1 MRRLLIANRGEI
13 AVRIARAAMDL
24 GIGTVAVYSE
34 DDANGLHL
42 RIADE
47 AVPLAGRGVPAY
59 LDIEDVVARAV
70 EANCDAVHPGYG
82 FLAENADFAAA
93 CAEAGVAFVGPR
105 PEVLELFG
113 DKGRA
118 RAAAT
123 GAGVPVLRG
132 TDRPT
137 TLEETREFF
146 AALGDGKAMIVKAVA
161 GGGGRGTRIVGSA
174 DEIEQA
180 YERCRSEA
188 RRAFGNGSLYVEE
201 LIPRARHIEVQL
213 LGDEDGGLV
222 DFGER
227 ECSAQRRHQKV
238 VETAPAPN
246 LCPALRAEIVD
257 AALRLGRAAEYS
269 SLGTFE
275 FLVDADASGEVG
287 NGDGAP
293 AGAGGNAGNGDGD
306 GGPAE
311 TGGRFAFIEANARL
325 QVEHTVTE
333 AVTGV
338 DLVQAQLRIAAGET
352 LEDLGL
358 GAPEAV
364 RPRGFAIQA
373 RVNLET
379 LDAEGAVRPSGGALA
394 AYEPPSGP
402 GVRTDG
408 CGYAGYEANPAFDS
422 LLAKVIA
429 HSPSNDFAAAVKRT
443 SRALDEFRIAGPDTN
458 IPWLQGVLGH
468 PDFAAGALYT
478 RWLDDNA
485 RELAAA
491 AGNGRRQRFVPAAA
505 PVGAAKAAGAASPA
519 AGGAAQTPGA
529 ATQAAGGAE
538 DARDSGFAGA
548 RVDTADPLALF
559 AYDQET
565 KAAQAGAPD
574 PAGGADAAGEEAD
587 GPEGATG
594 IGAPIQGTIVSIDVA
609 EGDEVLRGQQVAVIE
624 AMKMEHVLRADTS
637 GTVLRVTMAVGD
649 TIREGYPLVF
659 VEGAEGGEA
668 SDAAEEIDPDYIR
681 PDLAENYAR
690 HAYTLDENRPEAV
703 ARRRRFGFR
712 TPRENIEQLV
722 DAGSFKEYW
731 PLIVARQHQKFS
743 DEKLRE
749 YTPADGVVAGTA
761 SINGDLFDDEHSRAM
776 VLSYDYTVLAGT
788 QGGRNH
794 YKQDRLFDL
803 ANRYMLP
810 LVFFTEGGGGRP
822 GDDYTG
828 PRVAF
833 DTYTFT
839 QFSKLSGL
847 IPLVGVNNGR
857 CFAGNTALLA
867 CCDTIIATEASTIA
881 MGGPAMIEG
890 GGLGVYTPE
899 EVGPMSFQVPNGVV
913 DILVKDEEEAVD
925 VTKKYLSYFQGT
937 VQDWEAHDQRPLRHV
952 IPENRLRLYDMQE
965 IVHRL
970 ADVGSVLEIRPKF
983 GIGVITAFIRVEGR
997 PMGVI
1002 ANNPHHLA
1010 GAIDSDGADK
1020 GARFLQLCDAFDIP
1034 VLSLMDCPGIMVG
1047 PDHEKTALVRHCAR
1061 MFNTG
1066 ANLSVPM
1073 FGVVVRKAYGLGV
1086 QAMCGASALV
1096 GFFTVGW
1103 PTAEFAGMNIEGAV
1117 KLGYRKELAAIED
1130 PEERR
1135 LEFERRVEASY
1146 ERAKAV
1152 NAAAG
1157 GGLDDVIDPAD
1168 TRSWIAESMKRLPK
1182 PPPRTGKKRPYIDT
1196 W

>member
-1 MRRLLIANRGEI
+1 MQRLLIANRGEI

-24 GIGTVAVYSE
+24 GIATVAIYSE

-47 AVPLAGRGVPAY
+47 AVALGGRGVRAY
-59 LDIEDVVARAV
+59 LDIEDVVARAAD
-70 EANCDAVHPGYG
+70 ANCDAVHPGYG

-93 CAEAGVAFVGPR
+93 CAAAGITFVGPR

-118 RAAAT
+118 RAAAS
-123 GAGVPVLRG
+123 AADVPVLRG
-132 TDRPT
+132 TDHLT

-146 AALGDGKAMIVKAVA
+146 AALGDGGAIIIKALA
-161 GGGGRGTRIVGSA
+161 GGGGRGARIVTAAG
-174 DEIEQA
+174 DIEQA
-180 YERCRSEA
+180 YERCGSEA
-188 RRAFGNGSLYVEE
+188 ERAFGNGGLYVEE

-213 LGDEDGGLV
+213 LGDEVGGLI

-246 LCPALRAEIVD
+246 LGSEVRQAIID
-257 AALRLGRAAEYS
+257 AALRLGGAATYN

-275 FLVDADASGEVG
+275 FLVDA
-287 NGDGAP
+287 GDGA
-293 AGAGGNAGNGDGD
+293 GGDNGS
-306 GGPAE
+306 PHEERA
-311 TGGRFAFIEANARL
+311 GRFAFIETNARL

-338 DLVQAQLRIAAGET
+338 DLVQAQLRVARGES
-352 LEDLGL
+352 LADLGL
-358 GAPEAV
+358 DDPDA
-364 RPRGFAIQA
+364 RRTRGFAIQA

-379 LDAEGAVRPSGGALA
+379 LDADGNVRPSSGVLA

-402 GVRTDG
+402 GVRIDG
-408 CGYAGYEANPAFDS
+408 CGYAGYEPNPAFDS
-422 LLAKVIA
+422 LLAKVIV
-429 HSPSNDFAAAVKRT
+429 HSPSDDFAAAVKRA
-443 SRALDEFRIAGPDTN
+443 SRALDEFRIGGPSTN
-458 IPWLQGVLGH
+458 IPWLQGVLAH
-468 PDFAAGALYT
+468 PDFEAGRLYT

-485 RELAAA
+485 GELAAA
-491 AGNGRRQRFVPAAA
+491 AGNGRRPRFVPAAG
-505 PVGAAKAAGAASPA
+505 PGAGGEAAS
-519 AGGAAQTPGA
+519 T
-529 ATQAAGGAE
+529 E
-538 DARDSGFAGA
+538 SSARDSGFAGA

-565 KAAQAGAPD
+565 KAAR
-574 PAGGADAAGEEAD
+574 ADQTDDASGLPVSVVDTEGAAGI
-587 GPEGATG
+587 T
-594 IGAPIQGTIVSIDVA
+594 APIQGTIVSIDVA

-649 TIREGYPLVF
+649 TIREGYPLVL

-668 SDAAEEIDPDYIR
+668 ADAAVEIDPDYIR
-681 PDLAENYAR
+681 PDLEENIQR

-722 DAGSFKEYW
+722 DSGSFKEYW
-731 PLIVARQHQKFS
+731 PLIVARQHQKYS
-743 DEKLRE
+743 DEKLRQ

-761 SINGDLFDDEHSRAM
+761 SINGDLFDDARSRAM

-867 CCDTIIATEASTIA
+867 CCDVIIATKASTIA

-890 GGLGVYTPE
+890 GGLGIYTPE

-913 DILVKDEEEAVD
+913 DILVEDEEEAVD
-925 VTKKYLSYFQGT
+925 VAKKYLSYFQGPT
-937 VQDWEAHDQRPLRHV
+937 SDWEAHDQRPLRHV
-952 IPENRLRLYDMQE
+952 VPENRLRLYDMQE
-965 IVHRL
+965 IVHTI

-983 GIGVITAFIRVEGR
+983 GIGVITALIRVEGR

-1010 GAIDSDGADK
+1010 GAIDSDGSDK

-1066 ANLSVPM
+1066 ANLSVPL

-1117 KLGYRKELAAIED
+1117 KLGYRKELAAIKD

-1157 GGLDDVIDPAD
+1157 GGLDDVIDPAE
-1168 TRSWIAESMKRLPK
+1168 TRSWITESMKRLPK

>member
-24 GIGTVAVYSE
+24 GIATVAIYSE

-47 AVPLAGRGVPAY
+47 AVALGGRGVRAY
-59 LDIEDVVARAV
+59 LDVEDVVTRA
-70 EANCDAVHPGYG
+70 ADAKCDAIHPGYG

-93 CAEAGVAFVGPR
+93 CAEAGITFVGPR

-118 RAAAT
+118 RTAASA
-123 GAGVPVLRG
+123 ADVPVLRG
-132 TDRPT
+132 TDHTT

-146 AALGDGKAMIVKAVA
+146 AALGDGGAMIIKALG
-161 GGGGRGTRIVGSA
+161 GGGGRGARIVTAAG
-174 DEIEQA
+174 DIDQA
-180 YERCRSEA
+180 YERCGSEA
-188 RRAFGNGSLYVEE
+188 ERAFGNGGLYVEE
-201 LIPRARHIEVQL
+201 LLPRARHIEVQL
-213 LGDEDGGLV
+213 LGDEVGGLV

-246 LCPALRAEIVD
+246 LGPEVRQAIID
-257 AALRLGRAAEYS
+257 AALRLGGAARYS

-275 FLVDADASGEVG
+275 FLVDA
-287 NGDGAP
+287 GDGAGGDNG
-293 AGAGGNAGNGDGD
+293 GA
-306 GGPAE
+306 
-311 TGGRFAFIEANARL
+311 GRFAFIETNARL

-338 DLVQAQLRIAAGET
+338 DLVQAQLRVARGESLADLE
-352 LEDLGL
+352 LEDPV
-358 GAPEAV
+358 A
-364 RPRGFAIQA
+364 RRTRGFAIQA

-379 LDAEGAVRPSGGALA
+379 LDADGNVRPSSGVLA

-402 GVRTDG
+402 GVRVDG
-408 CGYAGYEANPAFDS
+408 CGYAGYEPNPAFDS

-429 HSPSNDFAAAVKRT
+429 HSPSEDFAASVRRA
-443 SRALDEFRIAGPDTN
+443 SRALDEFRIGGPSTN
-458 IPWLQGVLGH
+458 IPWLQSVLAH
-468 PDFAAGALYT
+468 PDFEAGRLYT

-485 RELAAA
+485 GDLAAA
-491 AGNGRRQRFVPAAA
+491 ASNGRRPRFVPAAG
-505 PVGAAKAAGAASPA
+505 PGAGAEAVAAGNS
-519 AGGAAQTPGA
+519 
-529 ATQAAGGAE
+529 
-538 DARDSGFAGA
+538 ARDSGFAGA

-565 KAAQAGAPD
+565 KAAETERMD
-574 PAGGADAAGEEAD
+574 DAGGRLAEED
-587 GPEGATG
+587 GSEDATG
-594 IGAPIQGTIVSIDVA
+594 IAAPIQGTIVSIDVA

-624 AMKMEHVLRADTS
+624 AMKMEHVLRSDTS
-637 GTVLRVTMAVGD
+637 GTVVRVTMAAGD
-649 TIREGYPLVF
+649 TIREGYPLVL

-668 SDAAEEIDPDYIR
+668 ADAAVEIDPDYIR
-681 PDLAENYAR
+681 PDLEENIQR

-722 DAGSFKEYW
+722 DSGSFKEYW

-761 SINGDLFDDEHSRAM
+761 SINGDLFDDERSRAM

-810 LVFFTEGGGGRP
+810 LIFFTEGGGGRP

-867 CCDTIIATEASTIA
+867 CCDVIIATKASTIA

-890 GGLGVYTPE
+890 GGLGIYTPE

-913 DILVKDEEEAVD
+913 DILVEDEEEAVD
-925 VTKKYLSYFQGT
+925 VAKKYLSYFQGPT
-937 VQDWEAHDQRPLRHV
+937 SDWEAHDQRPLRHV
-952 IPENRLRLYDMQE
+952 VPENRLRLYDMQE
-965 IVHRL
+965 IVYTI

-983 GIGVITAFIRVEGR
+983 GIGVITALIRVEGR

-1010 GAIDSDGADK
+1010 GAIDSDGSDK

-1047 PDHEKTALVRHCAR
+1047 PDQEKTALVRHCAR

-1066 ANLSVPM
+1066 ANLSVPL

-1157 GGLDDVIDPAD
+1157 GGLDDVIDPAE

>member
-1 MRRLLIANRGEI
+1 MR
-13 AVRIARAAMDL
+13 
-24 GIGTVAVYSE
+24 
-34 DDANGLHL
+34 
-42 RIADE
+42 
-47 AVPLAGRGVPAY
+47 AY
-59 LDIEDVVARAV
+59 LDIEDVVAKAV
-70 EANCDAVHPGYG
+70 QANCDAIHPGYG

-93 CAEAGVAFVGPR
+93 CAEAGITFVGPR

-118 RAAAT
+118 RTAASA
-123 GAGVPVLRG
+123 ADVPVLRG
-132 TDRPT
+132 TDHST

-146 AALGDGKAMIVKAVA
+146 AALGDGGAMIIKALA
-161 GGGGRGTRIVGSA
+161 GGGGRGARIVAAAG
-174 DEIEQA
+174 DIDQA
-180 YERCRSEA
+180 YERCGSEA
-188 RRAFGNGSLYVEE
+188 ERAFGNGGLYVEE

-213 LGDEDGGLV
+213 LGDEAGGLI

-246 LCPALRAEIVD
+246 LGPEVRQAIID
-257 AALRLGRAAEYS
+257 AALRLGGAAKYS

-275 FLVDADASGEVG
+275 FLVDAG
-287 NGDGAP
+287 N
-293 AGAGGNAGNGDGD
+293 GAGGDNGK
-306 GGPAE
+306 
-311 TGGRFAFIEANARL
+311 GGRFAFIETNARL

-338 DLVQAQLRIAAGET
+338 DLVQAQLRVARGES
-352 LEDLGL
+352 LADLGL
-358 GAPEAV
+358 DDPDA
-364 RPRGFAIQA
+364 RRTRGFAIQA

-379 LDAEGAVRPSGGALA
+379 LDADGNVRPSSGVLA

-402 GVRTDG
+402 GVRIDG
-408 CGYAGYEANPAFDS
+408 CGYAGYEPNPAFDS

-429 HSPSNDFAAAVKRT
+429 HSPSDDFAAAVKRA
-443 SRALDEFRIAGPDTN
+443 SRALDEFRIGGPSTN
-458 IPWLQGVLGH
+458 IPWLQSVLAH
-468 PDFAAGALYT
+468 PDFEGGRLYT

-485 RELAAA
+485 GELAAA
-491 AGNGRRQRFVPAAA
+491 AGNGRRPRFVPAAD
-505 PVGAAKAAGAASPA
+505 PAGGGEAPA
-519 AGGAAQTPGA
+519 AQSS
-529 ATQAAGGAE
+529 
-538 DARDSGFAGA
+538 ARDSGFAGA

-565 KAAQAGAPD
+565 KAAQAERTD
-574 PAGGADAAGEEAD
+574 DAGGLPVPAVDT
-587 GPEGATG
+587 EGATG
-594 IGAPIQGTIVSIDVA
+594 IAAPIQGTIVSIDVE

-624 AMKMEHVLRADTS
+624 AMKMEHVLRSDTS
-637 GTVLRVTMAVGD
+637 GTVLRVTMAAGD
-649 TIREGYPLVF
+649 TIREGYPLVL

-668 SDAAEEIDPDYIR
+668 ADAAVEIDPDYIR
-681 PDLAENYAR
+681 PDLEENIRR
-690 HAYTLDENRPEAV
+690 HAYTLDENRPDAV

-722 DAGSFKEYW
+722 DSGSFKEYW
-731 PLIVARQHQKFS
+731 PLIVARQHHKFS
-743 DEKLRE
+743 DEKLRQ

-761 SINGDLFDDEHSRAM
+761 SINGDLFDDEKSRAM

-867 CCDTIIATEASTIA
+867 CCDVIIATEASTIA

-913 DILVKDEEEAVD
+913 DILVEDEEEAVD
-925 VTKKYLSYFQGT
+925 VAKKYLSYFQGPT
-937 VQDWEAHDQRPLRHV
+937 SDWEAHDQRPLRHV
-952 IPENRLRLYDMQE
+952 VPENRLRLYDMQE
-965 IVHRL
+965 IVHTI

-983 GIGVITAFIRVEGR
+983 GIGVITALIRVEGR

-1010 GAIDSDGADK
+1010 GAIDSDGSDK

-1066 ANLSVPM
+1066 ANLSVPL

-1157 GGLDDVIDPAD
+1157 GGLDDVIDPAE
-1168 TRSWIAESMKRLPK
+1168 TRSWIVESMKRLPP

>member
-24 GIGTVAVYSE
+24 GIATVAVYSE

-47 AVPLAGRGVPAY
+47 AVALGGRGVRAY
-59 LDIEDVVARAV
+59 LDIEDVVAKAAD
-70 EANCDAVHPGYG
+70 ANCDAIHPGYG
-82 FLAENADFAAA
+82 FLAENAGFAAA
-93 CAEAGVAFVGPR
+93 CAEAGITFVGPR

-118 RAAAT
+118 RTAARA
-123 GAGVPVLRG
+123 ADVPVLRG
-132 TDRPT
+132 TDHTT

-146 AALGDGKAMIVKAVA
+146 AALGDGGAMIIKALG
-161 GGGGRGTRIVGSA
+161 GGGGRGARIVTSA
-174 DEIEQA
+174 GDIDQA
-180 YERCRSEA
+180 YERCGSEA
-188 RRAFGNGSLYVEE
+188 ERAFGNGGLYVEE
-201 LIPRARHIEVQL
+201 LLPRARHIEVQL
-213 LGDEDGGLV
+213 LGDKVGGLV

-246 LCPALRAEIVD
+246 LGPEVRQAIID
-257 AALRLGRAAEYS
+257 AALRLGGAARYS

-275 FLVDADASGEVG
+275 FLIDA
-287 NGDGAP
+287 GDGAGGDSG
-293 AGAGGNAGNGDGD
+293 GA
-306 GGPAE
+306 
-311 TGGRFAFIEANARL
+311 GRFAFIETNARL

-333 AVTGV
+333 AVTAV
-338 DLVQAQLRIAAGET
+338 DLVQAQLRVARGESLADLE
-352 LEDLGL
+352 LEDPD
-358 GAPEAV
+358 A
-364 RPRGFAIQA
+364 RRTRGFAIQA

-379 LDAEGAVRPSGGALA
+379 LGADGNVRPSSGVLA

-402 GVRTDG
+402 GVRVDG
-408 CGYAGYEANPAFDS
+408 CGYAGYEPNPAFDS

-429 HSPSNDFAAAVKRT
+429 HSPSDDFAASVKRT
-443 SRALDEFRIAGPDTN
+443 SRALDEFRIGGPATN
-458 IPWLQGVLGH
+458 IPWLQSVLAH
-468 PDFAAGALYT
+468 PDFEAGRLYT

-485 RELAAA
+485 GDLAAA
-491 AGNGRRQRFVPAAA
+491 AGNGRRPRFVPAAD
-505 PVGAAKAAGAASPA
+505 PTAGAEAPS
-519 AGGAAQTPGA
+519 
-529 ATQAAGGAE
+529 AE
-538 DARDSGFAGA
+538 DSARDSGFAGA

-565 KAAQAGAPD
+565 KAAQTERMD
-574 PAGGADAAGEEAD
+574 DVGGPPVPLD

-594 IGAPIQGTIVSIDVA
+594 IAAPIQGTIVSIDVE
-609 EGDEVLRGQQVAVIE
+609 EGEEVLRGQQVAVIE
-624 AMKMEHVLRADTS
+624 AMKMEHVLRSDTS

-649 TIREGYPLVF
+649 TIREGYPLVL

-668 SDAAEEIDPDYIR
+668 ADAAIEIDPDYIR
-681 PDLAENYAR
+681 PDLEENIRR

-722 DAGSFKEYW
+722 DSGSFKEYW
-731 PLIVARQHQKFS
+731 PLIVARQHQKYS

-761 SINGDLFDDEHSRAM
+761 SINGDLFDDERSRTM

-867 CCDTIIATEASTIA
+867 CCDVIIATKASTIA

-913 DILVKDEEEAVD
+913 DILVEDEEEAVD
-925 VTKKYLSYFQGT
+925 VAKKYLSYFQGPT
-937 VQDWEAHDQRPLRHV
+937 SDWEAHDQRPLRHV
-952 IPENRLRLYDMQE
+952 VPENRLRLYDMQE
-965 IVHRL
+965 IVHTL

-1010 GAIDSDGADK
+1010 GAIDSDGSDK

-1066 ANLSVPM
+1066 ANLSVPL

-1130 PEERR
+1130 SEERR

-1168 TRSWIAESMKRLPK
+1168 TRSWITESMKRLPK

>member
-1 MRRLLIANRGEI
+1 MQRLLIANRGEI

-24 GIGTVAVYSE
+24 GIATVAIYSE
-34 DDANGLHL
+34 DDAGGLHL

-47 AVPLAGRGVPAY
+47 AVALGGRGVRAY
-59 LDIEDVVARAV
+59 LDIEDVVAKAV
-70 EANCDAVHPGYG
+70 GANCDAIHPGYG

-93 CAEAGVAFVGPR
+93 CGEAGITFVGPR

-118 RAAAT
+118 RTAANA
-123 GAGVPVLRG
+123 ADVPVLRG
-132 TDRPT
+132 TDHTT

-146 AALGDGKAMIVKAVA
+146 AALGDGGAMIIKALA
-161 GGGGRGTRIVGSA
+161 GGGGRGARIVTQAG
-174 DEIEQA
+174 DIEQA
-180 YERCRSEA
+180 YERCGSEA
-188 RRAFGNGSLYVEE
+188 ERAFGNGGLYVEE

-213 LGDEDGGLV
+213 LGDELGGLI

-246 LCPALRAEIVD
+246 LRPEVRQAIID
-257 AALRLGRAAEYS
+257 AALRLGGAAKYN

-275 FLVDADASGEVG
+275 FLVDA
-287 NGDGAP
+287 GDGA
-293 AGAGGNAGNGDGD
+293 AGDNGAAGH
-306 GGPAE
+306 
-311 TGGRFAFIEANARL
+311 FAFIETNARL

-338 DLVQAQLRIAAGET
+338 DLVQAQLRVARGES
-352 LEDLGL
+352 LADLGL
-358 GAPEAV
+358 DDPDA
-364 RPRGFAIQA
+364 RRRRGFAIQA

-379 LDAEGAVRPSGGALA
+379 LDADGNVRPSSGVLA

-402 GVRTDG
+402 GVRIDG
-408 CGYAGYEANPAFDS
+408 CGYAGYKPNPAFDS

-429 HSPSNDFAAAVKRT
+429 HSPSDDFAAVVKRA
-443 SRALDEFRIAGPDTN
+443 SRALDEFRIGGPSTN
-458 IPWLQGVLGH
+458 IPWLQSVLAH
-468 PDFAAGALYT
+468 PDFEAGRLYT

-485 RELAAA
+485 GELAAEA
-491 AGNGRRQRFVPAAA
+491 ANGRRVRFVPAAD
-505 PVGAAKAAGAASPA
+505 
-519 AGGAAQTPGA
+519 PGA
-529 ATQAAGGAE
+529 VRDAPSAGNSAP
-538 DARDSGFAGA
+538 DSGFAGA

-565 KAAQAGAPD
+565 KAAQTEQTD
-574 PAGGADAAGEEAD
+574 DAGGFPVSAVDTG
-587 GPEGATG
+587 GATG
-594 IGAPIQGTIVSIDVA
+594 IAAPIQGTIVSIDVE

-624 AMKMEHVLRADTS
+624 AMKMEHVLRSDKS

-649 TIREGYPLVF
+649 TIREGYPLIL

-668 SDAAEEIDPDYIR
+668 ADAAIEIDPDYIR
-681 PDLAENYAR
+681 PDLEENIRR
-690 HAYTLDENRPEAV
+690 HAYTLDENRPEAL

-722 DAGSFKEYW
+722 DSGSFKEYW

-761 SINGDLFDDEHSRAM
+761 SINADLFDDDRSRAM

-867 CCDTIIATEASTIA
+867 CCDVIIATRASTIA

-890 GGLGVYTPE
+890 GGLGIYTPE

-913 DILVKDEEEAVD
+913 DILVEDEEEAVD
-925 VTKKYLSYFQGT
+925 VAKKYLSYFQGPT
-937 VQDWEAHDQRPLRHV
+937 SDWEAHDQRPLRHV
-952 IPENRLRLYDMQE
+952 VPENRLRLYDMQE
-965 IVHRL
+965 IVHTI

-983 GIGVITAFIRVEGR
+983 GIGVITALIRVEGR

-1010 GAIDSDGADK
+1010 GAIDSDGSDK

-1066 ANLSVPM
+1066 ANLSVPL

-1117 KLGYRKELAAIED
+1117 KLGYRKELAAIDD

-1157 GGLDDVIDPAD
+1157 GGLDDVIDPAE
-1168 TRSWIAESMKRLPK
+1168 TRSWITESMKRLP
-1182 PPPRTGKKRPYIDT
+1182 PTPPRTGKKRPYIDT